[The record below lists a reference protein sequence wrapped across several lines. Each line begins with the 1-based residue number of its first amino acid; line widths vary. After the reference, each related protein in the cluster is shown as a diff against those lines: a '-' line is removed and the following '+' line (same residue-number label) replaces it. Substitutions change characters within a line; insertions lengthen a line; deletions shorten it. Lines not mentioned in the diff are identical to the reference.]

1 MIYQKKKHKKYNK
14 TLNGKK
20 TLSLNQLKKNK
31 RESLI
36 KQNLY
41 KLPLDI
47 KILIFQFSMISN
59 MIDWSLKHQKYFIK
73 NIEFISNKAIYISD
87 KKNPFNHY
95 NHPYDYFGEDRL
107 DKSIKNINKYSRWN
121 AVKTRSMNSLINK
134 EYYFNYKYIH
144 ICQRKVKEN
153 SQPGII
159 SIYLPD
165 NLYEEIDNREWSNM
179 PEYYWYHKKCRC
191 LKCDLVRVIGANNN
205 ILPKDEQEKYSFI
218 DWPVWSDQWFP
229 KTIKQYTLNTNI
241 S

>member
-31 RESLI
+31 REFLV

-59 MIDWSLKHQKYFIK
+59 MIDWSFKHQKYFIK
-73 NIEFISNKAIYISD
+73 NLEFISNKAIYIGD
-87 KKNPFNHY
+87 KKNTFFIEDYYHA
-95 NHPYDYFGEDRL
+95 YDHFGEDRL

-121 AVKTRSMNSLINK
+121 IVHGN
-134 EYYFNYKYIH
+134 YFKYKYLH
-144 ICQRKVKEN
+144 ICQRKVKEKL
-153 SQPGII
+153 QPGII
-159 SIYLPD
+159 SVYLPD

-179 PEYYWYHKKCRC
+179 PNQYWYHKKCRC
-191 LKCDLVRVIGANNN
+191 LKCDLVRVIGAKNKS
-205 ILPKDEQEKYSFI
+205 LPSDDQEKYSFI

-229 KTIKQYTLNTNI
+229 KNKKQYYLNTNI